1 MTMGRDSLAAVDY
14 QGDIIRPPSEAFS
27 IILQVTTGCSHN
39 RCTFCGAYRD
49 RTFQIKP
56 AERIE
61 QDLEFAATWCQR
73 QTTLFLADGDALALP
88 DSLLCA
94 LLKRIREKLPWIRRV
109 STYATCQNI
118 AAKTDAQLLHYQR
131 LGLGRLYL
139 GLESGHDP
147 TLKAIAKG
155 ADSEAMIT
163 AGQRARAASF
173 FVSVTCLLG
182 IAGVA
187 HSLEHAVATA
197 AVLNRMQPHQIA
209 VLTLMLLPGTPL
221 YRLMQA
227 GRFTLPDQAQLFQE
241 LRRLLAA
248 LGPHRTQFHAN
259 HASNYFSLNGRLP
272 KDQERMLATID
283 QALAGALPLKPEPYR
298 AL

>member
-39 RCTFCGAYRD
+39 RCTFCAAYRD

-56 AERIE
+56 TERIE
-61 QDLEFAATWCQR
+61 QDLEFAAAWCQR

-88 DSLLCA
+88 DSLLGA
-94 LLKRIREKLPWIRRV
+94 LLQRIREKLPWIRRV

-118 AAKTDAQLLHYQR
+118 AAKTDAQLRHYRR

-163 AGQRARAASF
+163 AGQRARAAGF

-182 IAGVA
+182 IAGVV
-187 HSLEHAVATA
+187 HSLEHAAATA
-197 AVLNRMQPHQIA
+197 TVLNRMEPHQIA
-209 VLTLMLLPGTPL
+209 VLTLMLLPDTPL
-221 YRLMQA
+221 YRRMQA
-227 GRFTLPDQAQLFQE
+227 GRFTLPDQVQLFRE
-241 LRRLLAA
+241 LRCLLAA

-283 QALAGALPLKPEPYR
+283 QALAGALPLKPELYR